1 MSILSRCLV
10 LAIAAGAASQ
20 SLAADPAAEKPRT
33 ETVALRVGV
42 DAQGKVQTSK
52 PSDPNAAPGLVSAA
66 EAYARKLTFTPARKN
81 GVPVSSETTL
91 TTVLELQPRPGG
103 QFSLRLKRATNGPGV
118 LEVGKTNAPKYQQ
131 GKENGA
137 LVVVSAAL
145 LADGTVDMGSLT
157 TERMELRVPSEFAEA
172 RYLDAIRVSL
182 RGSRFE
188 LDKVDGVAIP
198 ERISVPYRFG
208 GGPTRIK
215 PGDEK
220 QGRGQQVPEEIE
232 LPSLNAVSSVPGI
245 ELPKVDYRAPAAAP
259 AAAAAPEPA
268 K

>member
-1 MSILSRCLV
+1 MSIPSRCLV
-10 LAIAAGAASQ
+10 FALGVAAATQ
-20 SLAADPAAEKPRT
+20 SLAVDPAAEKVRT
-33 ETVALRVGV
+33 EMVALRVSV

-52 PSDPNAAPGLVSAA
+52 PSDPSVAPGLLSAA

-81 GVPVSSETTL
+81 GVAVPSETTL

-103 QFSLRLKRATNGPGV
+103 QFSLHLKRATNGPGV
-118 LEVGKTNAPKYQQ
+118 LEVGRTNAPKYQQ

-188 LDKVDGVAIP
+188 LDKVDGVATP

-208 GGPTRIK
+208 GGPTKIK
-215 PGDEK
+215 PGEES
-220 QGRGQQVPEEIE
+220 QRRGQQVPEEIE

>member
-1 MSILSRCLV
+1 MTHLSPCLV
-10 LAIAAGAASQ
+10 LALGVVAATQ
-20 SLAADPAAEKPRT
+20 SLAADPAAERLRT
-33 ETVALRVGV
+33 ESVALRVSV

-52 PSDPNAAPGLVSAA
+52 PSDPNVAPGLLSAA

-81 GVPVSSETTL
+81 GAAVPSETTL

-103 QFSLRLKRATNGPGV
+103 EFSLRLKRATVGPGV
-118 LEVGKTNAPKYQQ
+118 LEVGRTNPPKYQQ

-137 LVVVSAAL
+137 LVVVGASL
-145 LADGTVDMGSLT
+145 LADGTVDMASLA

-188 LDKVDGVAIP
+188 LDKVDGVAVP

-208 GGPTRIK
+208 GGPTKIK
-215 PGDEK
+215 PADEK
-220 QGRGQQVPEEIE
+220 QGRGQQAPEEIE
-232 LPSLNAVSSVPGI
+232 LPSLNAISSVPGI
-245 ELPKVDYRAPAAAP
+245 ELPKLDYRAPPAAP
-259 AAAAAPEPA
+259 AATATPEPA